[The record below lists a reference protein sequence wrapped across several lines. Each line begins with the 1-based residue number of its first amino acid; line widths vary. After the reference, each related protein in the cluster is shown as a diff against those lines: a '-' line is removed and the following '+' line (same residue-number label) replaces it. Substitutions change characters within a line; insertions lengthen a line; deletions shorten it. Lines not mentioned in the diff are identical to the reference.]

1 MPIFGKEKKGGNL
14 DSRISDPPAK
24 NTQKKDSD
32 VLNEVKSG
40 IDRLTQILS
49 TYLTSFEERLGKIE
63 KQIGTLDFRLTD
75 LEQGGRKTTPS
86 TGAIRVP
93 SGLVQD
99 ATRTEPVLPKKRP
112 EAEPP
117 PIPTPTV
124 PAGLP
129 RPPTTIPPPAAAP
142 PRPPIAASKI
152 ETRAPEVQ
160 IGSAPPTGLG
170 TVPPTQDIPLS
181 KEAPISE
188 HFFDELR
195 TRITTKS
202 GELQE
207 DRTYPTTPERVTPA
221 ATTQTA
227 QVPVGGEPL
236 EKSEDDIKKVL
247 QRLKDS
253 IKKTE

>member
-1 MPIFGKEKKGGNL
+1 MPIFGKEKKEGYL
-14 DSRISDPPAK
+14 DSSIDDPPSK
-24 NTQKKDSD
+24 NPQKKDSD
-32 VLNEVKSG
+32 ALNEVKSG
-40 IDRLTQILS
+40 IERLTQLLS
-49 TYLTSFEERLGKIE
+49 TYLTSFEERLGKVE
-63 KQIGTLDFRLTD
+63 KQIGTFEFRLTD
-75 LEQGGRKTTPS
+75 LEQGGRKTTPG
-86 TGAIRVP
+86 TAAIRVP

-99 ATRTEPVLPKKRP
+99 ATRTEPVIPKKRP

-117 PIPTPTV
+117 SVPTPTV
-124 PAGLP
+124 PTGLP
-129 RPPTTIPPPAAAP
+129 RPPTTIPPPAAAQP
-142 PRPPIAASKI
+142 KPTVAAPKI
-152 ETRAPEVQ
+152 ETRAPEVHT
-160 IGSAPPTGLG
+160 GSVPLTGLG
-170 TVPPTQDIPLS
+170 TAPPTQDIPLS

-207 DRTYPTTPERVTPA
+207 SKAYPTTPERVTPA